1 MPSSTKFEVRA
12 APSYSKKQKGNK
24 YASYSQGEEVF
35 FLVDIYELFGI
46 DIDTPG
52 IKTCLNKAF
61 QACKK
66 YVPFDTGLTLRSFT
80 QMALDNHRIR
90 YFFDKNKIVGQT
102 RKGKVVEDYYVVY
115 ISESAK
121 NYSWL
126 TRVIYEYY
134 EVLFDEVK
142 KMINKN
148 KKPTPPKE
156 ERVILQQEFKNYF
169 VGEYLDNKLKRG
181 LVFLQKVRNDYK
193 SSKEENDRII
203 KEREEHR
210 RRQREQYLALKKQLK
225 EAKK

>member
-35 FLVDIYELFGI
+35 FLVDIYELFGV

-52 IKTCLNKAF
+52 IKGCLNKAF
-61 QACKK
+61 IACKK
-66 YVPFDTGLTLRSFT
+66 YIPYDSGLTFRSFT

-115 ISESAK
+115 IDQSAK

-126 TRVIYEYY
+126 TKVIYEY
-134 EVLFDEVK
+134 
-142 KMINKN
+142 
-148 KKPTPPKE
+148 
-156 ERVILQQEFKNYF
+156 
-169 VGEYLDNKLKRG
+169 
-181 LVFLQKVRNDYK
+181 
-193 SSKEENDRII
+193 
-203 KEREEHR
+203 
-210 RRQREQYLALKKQLK
+210 
-225 EAKK
+225 